1 MGQVKI
7 VRASAGSGK
16 TYRLSYEYVKRALGT
31 PRQEAPELYR
41 HILAVTFTNKAT
53 DEMKRRIIREIN
65 DLANGARSQFLFD
78 LQKDLNISQ
87 VELQRR
93 AIR

>member
-1 MGQVKI
+1 MGRVKI

-16 TYRLSYEYVKRALGT
+16 TYRLAYEYVRRALVD
-31 PRQEAPELYR
+31 PEAYR

-65 DLANGARSQFLFD
+65 DLSNGKTASGVIPAFAA
-78 LQKDLNISQ
+78 
-87 VELQRR
+87 ELQGASVRGYCTITATSR
-93 AIR
+93 S